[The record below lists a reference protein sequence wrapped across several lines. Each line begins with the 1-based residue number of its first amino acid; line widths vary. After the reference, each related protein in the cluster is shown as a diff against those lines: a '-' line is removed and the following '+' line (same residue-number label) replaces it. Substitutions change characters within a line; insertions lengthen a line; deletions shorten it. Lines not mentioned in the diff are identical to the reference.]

1 MATLE
6 RDLSGMRAV
15 AIANGVG
22 VAIGVGVGVGGGGAP
37 GVTDQ
42 SAHRRWGCKS

>member
-1 MATLE
+1 MTALE
-6 RDLSGMRAV
+6 RELAGMRAV

-22 VAIGVGVGVGGGGAP
+22 VAIGVGVGAP

-42 SAHRRWGCKS
+42 SAHRRRGCKS